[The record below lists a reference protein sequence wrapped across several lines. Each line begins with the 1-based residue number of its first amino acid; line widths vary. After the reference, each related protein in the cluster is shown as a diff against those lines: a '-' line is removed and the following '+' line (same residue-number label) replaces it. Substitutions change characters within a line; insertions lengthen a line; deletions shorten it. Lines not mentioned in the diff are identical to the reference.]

1 MVAAGDPPVG
11 QQHVAG
17 REIQGL
23 SSAPT
28 MEESEEFKEAV
39 SDTEFEEIAPG
50 GADSRGATA
59 TAVGSLNLALEP
71 PVRNIPQ
78 STVSHSAATDPLT
91 GLERVNTVKN
101 VLSSYDSLSAHDHAA
116 KNPTVA
122 SLIRMALLSFSRMGQ
137 IGRWPN

>member
-39 SDTEFEEIAPG
+39 SDTEFEEIAPS
-50 GADSRGATA
+50 GANSRGAIAA
-59 TAVGSLNLALEP
+59 TAVGSPNLTIIV
-71 PVRNIPQ
+71 VRNAK
-78 STVSHSAATDPLT
+78 STEKC
-91 GLERVNTVKN
+91 ER
-101 VLSSYDSLSAHDHAA
+101 L
-116 KNPTVA
+116 
-122 SLIRMALLSFSRMGQ
+122 
-137 IGRWPN
+137 